1 MASIQERSPGHFR
14 ITVSCGSH
22 YDGRKR
28 MESTTYIADSSLT
41 PKQQRNAAKAYAQ
54 EFEAKIRNSTTLDGR
69 HQTLEAFSQK
79 WLHDYAEI
87 HLQPKTV
94 EKYREELKGK
104 ILPKLGQKRLSELS
118 PSILNSFL
126 VSLTKNGAR
135 ADGKSGGYSKSSIVK
150 TKNVLSSV
158 LRTAVEWELLEKNPC
173 EKVRPPAVEQM
184 SHTIKFFTPEQTIR
198 FLQFVENPYTVHIR
212 EQDRIDD
219 TGKPYHVNAYEM
231 QRRFPL
237 QTILMFEL
245 AVYTGLRKG
254 ELLALKF
261 SDIDCENC
269 IVHIT
274 KSVTTLDGQQICKA
288 PKTKSSVRSVSIPHS
303 LVDRVLELQEERKKV
318 QNFWGADWHGENWVF
333 ITENGR
339 MMNYGTPYHA
349 LQDAIQH
356 YNDTHDKDDQ
366 LPTIPFHGLRHTSA
380 TLLISAKQDIATVS
394 KRLGHAHTSVTLDI
408 YTHALEENDYSA
420 ADALENILQQNAKSP
435 VEKA

>member
-1 MASIQERSPGHFR
+1 MGRWVIIHRPGKEEIVMASIKERSPGHFQ

-28 MESTTYIADSSLT
+28 IESTTFIADSSLT

-69 HQTLEAFSQK
+69 HQTLEAFPQK

-135 ADGKSGGYSKSSIVK
+135 ADGKQGGYSKSSIIK

-158 LRTAVEWELLEKNPC
+158 LRTAVEWELMERNPC
-173 EKVRPPAVEQM
+173 KKVRPPAASQM
-184 SHTIKFFTPEQTIR
+184 SDTIQYFTPEQATH
-198 FLQFVENPYTVHIR
+198 FLEFIKNPYTIQVKGH
-212 EQDRIDD
+212 DRIDD
-219 TGKPYHVNAYEM
+219 TGKPYHVNDYEI

-237 QTILMFEL
+237 QIILLFEL

-254 ELLALKF
+254 KLLALKF
-261 SDIDCENC
+261 SDIDCTSCTVN
-269 IVHIT
+269 VS
-274 KSVTTLDGQQICKA
+274 KSVMTLNGEQICKA
-288 PKTKSSVRSVSIPHS
+288 PKTKSSIRIVTIPHS
-303 LVDRVLELQEERKKV
+303 LVERVLELQRERKKCR
-318 QNFWGADWHGENWVF
+318 NSGESLGAEIIGSLSQK
-333 ITENGR
+333 TG
-339 MMNYGTPYHA
+339 
-349 LQDAIQH
+349 
-356 YNDTHDKDDQ
+356 K
-366 LPTIPFHGLRHTSA
+366 
-380 TLLISAKQDIATVS
+380 
-394 KRLGHAHTSVTLDI
+394 
-408 YTHALEENDYSA
+408 
-420 ADALENILQQNAKSP
+420 
-435 VEKA
+435 